1 MEKEFTLVEH
11 LRELRARIIVCL
23 VAFGISILVIWPFT
37 SAILWMLKL
46 PAAGLIEKLAFFSPQ
61 EAFTI
66 YMQVAMFCA
75 GIISMPVII
84 YEFWQFIAPAMEARL
99 RRKVS
104 FFIIF
109 CFLAFVMGG
118 AFAYFVLI
126 PPALKFLL
134 SFANGQLM
142 PIISA
147 QKYFSF
153 LTTLIL
159 GCGLIFQ
166 MPILTL
172 ILTKLKIITARFLRN
187 KYKYAIVIILI
198 LAAVITPTT
207 DIMNMI
213 LLAAPMILL
222 YEISIWVAFFAG
234 PKKGMSNLTH
244 SLPNVG

>member
-1 MEKEFTLVEH
+1 MEKEFTLTEH
-11 LRELRARIIVCL
+11 LGELRARIIVCL
-23 VAFGISILVIWPFT
+23 VAFGLSSLAAFPFAST
-37 SAILWMLKL
+37 ILWILKL
-46 PAAGLIEKLAFFSPQ
+46 PAAGLIGKLAFFSPQ

-66 YMQVAMFCA
+66 HMQIAVFCG
-75 GIISMPVII
+75 GIISMPVVIF
-84 YEFWQFIAPAMEARL
+84 EFWQFISPAMELRL
-99 RRKVS
+99 RRNAG

-109 CFLAFVMGG
+109 CFLAFIMGG
-118 AFAYFVLI
+118 VFAYFVLI

-134 SFANGQLM
+134 SFATGELM
-142 PIISA
+142 PVISA

-172 ILTKLKIITARFLRN
+172 ILTKLKIITAGFLRN
-187 KYKYAIVIILI
+187 KYKYAIVIIFI

-207 DIMNMI
+207 DVMNML

-222 YEISIWVAFFAG
+222 YEVSIWVAFFAA
-234 PKKGMSNLTH
+234 PKKGMSNLTGA
-244 SLPNVG
+244 LPEEG